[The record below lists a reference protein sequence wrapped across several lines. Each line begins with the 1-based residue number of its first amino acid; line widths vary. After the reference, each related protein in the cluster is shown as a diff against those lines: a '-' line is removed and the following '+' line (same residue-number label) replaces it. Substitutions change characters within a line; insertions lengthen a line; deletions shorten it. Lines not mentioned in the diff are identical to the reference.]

1 MGWWLAGLAL
11 GAGSALVG
19 GMESRSAAQAANK
32 QRQEQAEQAFER
44 QKKEYEIAWGQ
55 ELTKYAWDTAKV
67 EAERFLDRQKEAQY
81 NQQMGWLTESAIKNL
96 ELNSEALYDK
106 YVVEEGLRAK
116 QEAINFDDT
125 MLALANRQRTG
136 MFELQN
142 QSAQVL
148 NASQQAQIETTQQ
161 VAGYVN
167 AVQQRAVQASIL
179 LQDTENK
186 AVELQTQLTLDQASD
201 TIQRDIAMVA
211 AIEES
216 NRQKAV
222 MSARQGGGKTAVR
235 VSQNKLQEL
244 GRSYAELAIN
254 RQQRGARTAAFNSE
268 MGAGALQMSQIGLQM
283 QSAVDSIKYSKASYG
298 NKVAGFNLQQLGLLN
313 KGQGN
318 LSEYNRQT
326 NTARAKLNE
335 LTIPSFDLAQRQ
347 GQREMAALKQST
359 LNTLR
364 EASMPYQK
372 AIIFDPLKPIK
383 GLKPEFYEPTKQYV
397 PSMLSIGLNTIQGGF
412 DGAMAFSYNKPGGGI
427 GFN

>member
-1 MGWWLAGLAL
+1 
-11 GAGSALVG
+11 
-19 GMESRSAAQAANK
+19 MESRSAAQAANK

-167 AVQQRAVQASIL
+167 AVQQRAL
-179 LQDTENK
+179 E
-186 AVELQTQLTLDQASD
+186 ASD
-201 TIQRDIAMVA
+201 PPSGHG
-211 AIEES
+211 E
-216 NRQKAV
+216 
-222 MSARQGGGKTAVR
+222 QGGGAADPADTGSSLR
-235 VSQNKLQEL
+235 HHS
-244 GRSYAELAIN
+244 
-254 RQQRGARTAAFNSE
+254 ARHRN
-268 MGAGALQMSQIGLQM
+268 GCCH
-283 QSAVDSIKYSKASYG
+283 
-298 NKVAGFNLQQLGLLN
+298 
-313 KGQGN
+313 
-318 LSEYNRQT
+318 
-326 NTARAKLNE
+326 
-335 LTIPSFDLAQRQ
+335 
-347 GQREMAALKQST
+347 
-359 LNTLR
+359 
-364 EASMPYQK
+364 
-372 AIIFDPLKPIK
+372 
-383 GLKPEFYEPTKQYV
+383 
-397 PSMLSIGLNTIQGGF
+397 
-412 DGAMAFSYNKPGGGI
+412 
-427 GFN
+427 